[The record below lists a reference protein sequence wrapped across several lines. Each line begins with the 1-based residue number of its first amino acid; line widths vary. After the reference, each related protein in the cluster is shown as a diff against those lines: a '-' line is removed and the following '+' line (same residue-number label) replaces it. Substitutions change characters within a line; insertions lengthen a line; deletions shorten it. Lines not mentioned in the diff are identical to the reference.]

1 MQAERR
7 ADRARIAEVEA
18 ELDQAAQRSTLRV
31 RSDLVDRLV
40 NQAGELSIARSRI
53 EGEMRSLKE
62 SLLDLTENVIRLRRQ
77 LREIEIQAESQMQ
90 SRTAQ
95 AADEHHAGFD
105 PLEVRPLHPLPGID
119 ADDGRVGQRRGHGS
133 AESFEELG

>member
-7 ADRARIAEVEA
+7 ADRARITEVEA
-18 ELDQAAQRSTLRV
+18 EADQAAQRSTLRV

-40 NQAGELSIARSRI
+40 NEAGELSIARSRI

-77 LREIEIQAESQMQ
+77 LREI
-90 SRTAQ
+90 
-95 AADEHHAGFD
+95 
-105 PLEVRPLHPLPGID
+105 
-119 ADDGRVGQRRGHGS
+119 
-133 AESFEELG
+133 